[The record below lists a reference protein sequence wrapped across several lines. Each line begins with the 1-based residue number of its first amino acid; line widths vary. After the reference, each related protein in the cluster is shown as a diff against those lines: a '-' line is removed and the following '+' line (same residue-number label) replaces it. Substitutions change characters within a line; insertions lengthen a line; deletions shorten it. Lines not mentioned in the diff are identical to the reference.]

1 MITFIKR
8 ASLGLIVTIVFFS
21 CLCLLT
27 TPAYAKDYSL
37 TKTDIVANVNVD
49 ASMDV
54 SQSRT
59 FEFDGNFTLMMIPLG
74 SDVDFS
80 VNSATLNTGSREITL
95 EEVPF
100 QTAWRTSGG
109 AGKPSY
115 SIDSADGT
123 VYVFT
128 TSNASTQ
135 TVKLTYTYT
144 NALKIH
150 DDVAELY
157 WKFVSNA
164 WEKTS
169 ENVTCTVNLPVPA
182 GTSPSSEDIRAWG
195 HGQLNGHVQNNADGI
210 VKLNI
215 DKVRAGEY
223 AETRITFPTS
233 WINDSVK
240 STDAY
245 VQGSALDSIL
255 TEEKAL
261 ADEANA
267 SRSQSVSFVELCIA
281 IPTIFIIVTIVLF
294 LIFGKEYRSKFTGKY
309 WRDVPD
315 PEYHPAVV
323 ARNERW
329 DKNSTTDISATIM
342 RLHVNGFITVEPV
355 TQAKKGIFG
364 TKNIEDFIIAKVP
377 NITPPTD
384 PIDAATMKFLFK
396 EVHSSVK
403 KGKGERRQIYIS
415 DISRMTERNPESA
428 KYSLDRWQAVLD
440 DEVFKKYLFE
450 ATGATIG
457 NAYKVIAG
465 ILVVLAILGFIAGGN
480 VLNGKMF
487 AYFLAATLIMLAVA
501 IIAIFFSK
509 KMNRRTHHANEVHAK
524 TKALKKWLCE
534 FTTLDERP
542 ALDTKIWGEFMV
554 YATILGVAD
563 KAMKQMKIAEPAM
576 FEDDYLGTTGYLPW
590 WFWCSP
596 NMHGGTFGNSSGGF
610 DALEHAFSNFGSKL
624 ESSFSD
630 AGSTLESAF
639 AGDWSV
645 GSGIGGGGF
654 SGDGSGS
661 FGGGGGFGDGGFGG
675 AR

>member
-1 MITFIKR
+1 
-8 ASLGLIVTIVFFS
+8 
-21 CLCLLT
+21 
-27 TPAYAKDYSL
+27 
-37 TKTDIVANVNVD
+37 
-49 ASMDV
+49 MDV

-223 AETRITFPTS
+223 AETRITFPASWTDSSLKNTS
-233 WINDSVK
+233 AHVR
-240 STDAY
+240 
-245 VQGSALDSIL
+245 GSALSSIL
-255 TEEKAL
+255 NEEQRF
-261 ADEANA
+261 ADEANIK
-267 SRSQSVSFVELCIA
+267 RVQSLFLVGLIIA
-281 IPTIFIIVTIVLF
+281 IPILFIIITTILF
-294 LIFGKEYRSKFTGKY
+294 LKFGKEYKPQFKDEY

-315 PEYHPAVV
+315 PDYHPAVI

-329 DKNSTTDISATIM
+329 DKNSTSDISATIM
-342 RLHVNGFITVEPV
+342 HLHVNGFIVVEP
-355 TQAKKGIFG
+355 AKREEKGFFR
-364 TKNIEDFIIAKVP
+364 TKQVKDFIITEVP
-377 NITPPTD
+377 NIAPPTD
-384 PIDAATMKFLFK
+384 PIDVATMKLLFE
-396 EVHSSVK
+396 EVHSSV
-403 KGKGERRQIYIS
+403 ETSTDTTQQLYIS
-415 DISRMTERNPESA
+415 DISNMAGDDPVTA
-428 KYSLDRWQAVLD
+428 KQSLDDWQAVLD
-440 DEVFKKYLFE
+440 GEVFKKSLFE
-450 ATGATIG
+450 TTGATIA
-457 NAYKVIAG
+457 NAYKIIA
-465 ILVVLAILGFIAGGN
+465 IVLIFVTAFTFLLGRSYLEGN
-480 VLNGKMF
+480 AF
-487 AYFLAATLIMLAVA
+487 AYLLGGCAVMLIVA
-501 IIAIFFSK
+501 IIIAVFPNI
-509 KMNRRTHHANEVHAK
+509 MNRRTHHANEIHAK
-524 TKALKKWLCE
+524 TKALERWLCE
-534 FTTLDERP
+534 FTTLNERP
-542 ALDTKIWGEFMV
+542 ALDTKVWGEFMV

-563 KAMKQMKIAEPAM
+563 KAIEQMKISEPSM
-576 FEDDYLGTTGYLPW
+576 FNDDVYATTGYLPW
-590 WFWCSP
+590 WFWCSTP
-596 NMHGGTFGNSSGGF
+596 GMGNSFDSGSGGL
-610 DALEHAFSNFGSKL
+610 DALNTAFSDLTEFGSGA
-624 ESSFSD
+624 S
-630 AGSTLESAF
+630 
-639 AGDWSV
+639 GDWSS
-645 GSGIGGGGF
+645 GSGFGGGGF
-654 SGDGSGS
+654 S